1 MEGKSAQVDKMTRMV
16 DWLERIVSWPT
27 RISGYIG
34 EFAALAMVLLI
45 ILGVTARYVLHIPLS
60 FDAEYTGYL
69 LVLVSFVGAAYAL
82 KAGSHVRVD
91 IIIRLLP
98 KKVGAWMQVVT
109 DMLSLGVVVMLL
121 WYMVDMTYTNWG
133 RVASGP
139 METPLGPVQ
148 LMLPL
153 GALLFLLQLI
163 VEFSK
168 SLRNVR
174 SS

>member
-1 MEGKSAQVDKMTRMV
+1 M
-16 DWLERIVSWPT
+16 SWPT
-27 RISGYIG
+27 KISGIIG
-34 EFAALAMVLLI
+34 EYAALAMVLLI
-45 ILGVTARYVLHIPLS
+45 IIGVTCRYVLHIPLA

-98 KKVGAWMQVVT
+98 KKFGAWMQVVT
-109 DMLSLGVVVMLL
+109 DILSLGIIVTLL
-121 WYMVDMTYTNWG
+121 WYMTDMAITNWD
-133 RVASGP
+133 RVSSGP
-139 METPLGPVQ
+139 MLTPLGPVQ

-163 VEFSK
+163 VELAK
-168 SLRNVR
+168 SLRDAR
-174 SS
+174 LS